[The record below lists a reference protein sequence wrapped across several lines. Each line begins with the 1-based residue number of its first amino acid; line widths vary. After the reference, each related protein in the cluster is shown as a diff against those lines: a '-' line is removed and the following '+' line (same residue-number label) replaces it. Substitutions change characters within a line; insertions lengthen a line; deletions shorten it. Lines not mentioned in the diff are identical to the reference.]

1 MVANYMSDDAPATG
15 LAQLLIAFRTRA
27 EYGARPWRIA
37 TMNTFSRISIFGA
50 LIVGACATAACSSD
64 DTPPANVGAG
74 GSGGAAAGGAAGMGG
89 SSGAGMGG
97 SSGAGMGG
105 SSGAGMGGTAPDS
118 GTTDAPLTDAP
129 SSPDAADATD
139 SGATDAPV
147 GDVTSSPDGGDAG
160 ACNTLNLT
168 GAPVVNEQYGS
179 GAVPTTAQGG
189 TIVPGL
195 YKLTSV
201 VQYGADAAAGPNGHT
216 RQERAEM
223 SAGTSQVVLSLD
235 GKAPGTFTTTWAFV
249 GDSGTPTQYTQAMIC
264 PTARPVAAVGYT
276 ATGTGAGATLVV
288 YVSGNPSSNWTT
300 EVVTFTH
307 E

>member
-1 MVANYMSDDAPATG
+1 MNMH
-15 LAQLLIAFRTRA
+15 TRV
-27 EYGARPWRIA
+27 
-37 TMNTFSRISIFGA
+37 SIFGA
-50 LIVGACATAACSSD
+50 LIVGACATVACSSD
-64 DTPPANVGAG
+64 QPAPPDVGAG
-74 GSGGAAAGGAAGMGG
+74 GSGGVAAAGGAAGTGG

-97 SSGAGMGG
+97 SSVAGT
-105 SSGAGMGGTAPDS
+105 GGTGPD
-118 GTTDAPLTDAP
+118 GGMDAPASDAP

-139 SGATDAPV
+139 TGTVDAPK
-147 GDVTSSPDGGDAG
+147 GDATSSPDGGDAG
-160 ACNTLNLT
+160 LCNALDIT

-189 TIVPGL
+189 TIVAGI

-201 VQYGADAAAGPNGHT
+201 MQYGADAAAGPSGHT

-223 SAGTSQVVLSLD
+223 STGTLQGILSLD
-235 GKAPGTFTTTWAFV
+235 GKTPGRFTASWTPV
-249 GDSGTPTQYTQAMIC
+249 GDSGAPTQYAQAISC
-264 PTARPVAAVGYT
+264 PLARPAVTVGYT

-288 YVSGNPSSNWTT
+288 YVPGNPSSNWTT